1 MTVVRFVSPLSRT
14 TRESMSK
21 WRRMTDELAPQGVV
35 FLGVCDHLADW
46 KRMQALMGDDA
57 PPFSIARDRPPSKGR
72 LPLGAMAGEYGVR
85 MWPTNVVIDRAGRVR
100 AAGIEEARIAEVVGR
115 LMAEP
120 MDTPASDS

>member
-1 MTVVRFVSPLSRT
+1 
-14 TRESMSK
+14 
-21 WRRMTDELAPQGVV
+21 
-35 FLGVCDHLADW
+35 
-46 KRMQALMGDDA
+46 
-57 PPFSIARDRPPSKGR
+57 
-72 LPLGAMAGEYGVR
+72 MAGEYGIR